1 MKILLVEDQDLE
13 RRRTKELLET
23 NGFVID
29 QARSAEEALN
39 YARVY
44 DYDAGIVDL
53 HLTSPPTRMEGLD
66 LIRDVR
72 RLRRAYFPI
81 LVLTLRDDI
90 ETEVTVF
97 EAGAN
102 EFISK
107 PLLPKVL
114 LIRLHAMIQAAQRRS
129 QMVGGMTLEHG
140 PITLDIIRAE
150 VRVEGEKVYLG
161 PAEFRLLK
169 YLMMTGR
176 AVSTTELINHL
187 WDSDSR
193 ADESNVYNLVSR
205 VRRLLDPQKKLD
217 PIRNIREIS
226 GYGLRDFATE
236 VQTGPP

>member
-1 MKILLVEDQDLE
+1 MKILLVEDQVLE
-13 RRRTKELLET
+13 RKRTAELLET
-23 NGFVID
+23 NGFVVD
-29 QARSAEEALN
+29 ETGSAKEAMGF
-39 YARVY
+39 ARVY

-66 LIRDVR
+66 LIGDVR

-81 LVLTLRDDI
+81 LVLTLHDDI
-90 ETEVTVF
+90 ETEVRVF

-114 LIRLHAMIQAAQRRS
+114 LIRLHSMIQAAQRRS
-129 QMVGGMTLEHG
+129 HMVGGMTLEHG
-140 PITLDIIRAE
+140 PITLDIVNAE

-161 PAEFRLLK
+161 PAEYRLLK

-187 WDSDSR
+187 WDSRSS
-193 ADESNVYNLVSR
+193 ASETNVYNLVSR
-205 VRRLLDPQKKLD
+205 VRRLLDPQKRLD

-226 GYGLRDFATE
+226 GYGLRDFASE
-236 VQTGPP
+236 AGPDRP